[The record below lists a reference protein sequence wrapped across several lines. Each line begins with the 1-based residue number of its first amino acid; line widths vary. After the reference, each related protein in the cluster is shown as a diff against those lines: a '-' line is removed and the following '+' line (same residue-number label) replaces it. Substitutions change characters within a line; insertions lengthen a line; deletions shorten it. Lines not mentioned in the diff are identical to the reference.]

1 MKAIM
6 ISIKPK
12 YVVDILNG
20 RKTIEIR
27 KTCPKCEL
35 PIDVYI
41 YCSKGNK
48 KNWHLIEVVDTDTGC
63 ESYEYDYYIGS
74 KGYLDWCLDGKVVAK
89 FTLNEVEEIAYEC
102 GNNGISD
109 NGYKWF
115 YTEKLDLV
123 QDFEKA
129 CCLNSEE
136 LYYYLKPREAKGK
149 TCGYAWHID
158 NLVIFDKP
166 KELSYF
172 NSYTCKNYK
181 TKKCEQCRN
190 SGITKI
196 CYKKLTRPFQSWGY
210 VEE

>member
-89 FTLNEVEEIAYEC
+89 FTLNKVEEIETRQDRYKEFVFYEILFDVSDLLKKSCLDYYELDNYLC
-102 GNNGISD
+102 G
-109 NGYKWF
+109 
-115 YTEKLDLV
+115 EK
-123 QDFEKA
+123 
-129 CCLNSEE
+129 
-136 LYYYLKPREAKGK
+136 
-149 TCGYAWHID
+149 GYAWYIS
-158 NLVIFDKP
+158 NLEIFDEP
-166 KELSYF
+166 QELEKYMHI
-172 NSYTCKNYK
+172 KNYFLGR
-181 TKKCEQCRN
+181 T
-190 SGITKI
+190 
-196 CYKKLTRPFQSWGY
+196 YVPQSWCY
-210 VEE
+210 IEVDYE

>member
-27 KTCPKCEL
+27 KTCPARFKNLKPYECAN

-89 FTLNEVEEIAYEC
+89 FTLNKVEEIETRQDRYKEFVFYEILFDVSDLLKKSCLDYYELDNYLC
-102 GNNGISD
+102 G
-109 NGYKWF
+109 
-115 YTEKLDLV
+115 EK
-123 QDFEKA
+123 
-129 CCLNSEE
+129 
-136 LYYYLKPREAKGK
+136 
-149 TCGYAWHID
+149 GYAWHIS
-158 NLVIFDKP
+158 NLEIFDEP
-166 KELSYF
+166 QELEKYMHI
-172 NSYTCKNYK
+172 KNYFLGR
-181 TKKCEQCRN
+181 T
-190 SGITKI
+190 
-196 CYKKLTRPFQSWGY
+196 YVPQSWCY
-210 VEE
+210 IEVDYE